1 MTEPR
6 VLLDPTSE
14 AEPAHRALLARPPSL
29 DGLTIGLLSISKRTS
44 DLFLDAVESHLK
56 GRGLETARF
65 VKPTFARPAPLE
77 LRQEIATRCDVLV
90 EALAD

>member
-1 MTEPR
+1 MMEPR
-6 VLLDPTSE
+6 ILLDPTSE
-14 AEPAHRALLARPPSL
+14 AEPAHRALLARPLSL

-44 DLFLDAVESHLK
+44 DVFLDAVESHLK
-56 GRGLETARF
+56 DRGLETARF

-77 LRQEIATRCDVLV
+77 LRQEIATRCDVVV

>member
-1 MTEPR
+1 MMERR

-14 AEPAHRALLARPPSL
+14 AEPAERALLARPPSL

-44 DLFLDAVESHLK
+44 DVFLDAVESHFEA
-56 GRGLETARF
+56 RGLETARF
-65 VKPTFARPAPLE
+65 VKPTFARPAPLA
-77 LRQEIATRCDVLV
+77 LRQEIAARCDVVV